1 MNYLNGFVKKN
12 IFPYV
17 AYSII
22 NTISKTMKIKYVNK
36 EIVDNFLEKKQKI
49 AFAFWHGRQFL
60 LVYAHRMIRIVLM
73 TSLSKDGDLQ
83 TQIMEKFGY
92 KCVRGSSSKGGVSAL
107 KGIVREINQN
117 NYNTA
122 IAVDGPR
129 GPLYEVKDGI
139 LFIARFTSSVI
150 IPVSSSAYPKK
161 IFEKAW
167 DKYILPLP
175 FSKGVIVYGNPVY
188 VNRDDDLNNKKIE
201 LRNELDRVTKLS
213 DELIK

>member
-1 MNYLNGFVKKN
+1 MNYLNSFIKKN
-12 IFPYV
+12 VLPYM

-22 NTISKTMKIKYVNK
+22 SMITKSMKIKYINK
-36 EIVDNFLEKKQKI
+36 EIVDEFLNKKQKI
-49 AFAFWHGRQFL
+49 AFVFWHGRQFL
-60 LVYAHRMIRIVLM
+60 LVWTHRMIKMVLM
-73 TSLSKDGDLQ
+73 TSLSKDGEIQ

-107 KGIVREINQN
+107 KGIVREMNQN

-150 IPVSSSAYPKK
+150 IPVSSSAYPRK

-167 DKYILPLP
+167 DKYLLPFP
-175 FSKGVIVYGNPVY
+175 FSKGIIVYGNPIY
-188 VNRDDDLNNKKIE
+188 VGKNDDFGIKKIE
-201 LRNELDRVTKLS
+201 IKKELNRITEIADKMML
-213 DELIK
+213 